1 MAFCFYKHE
10 LNILN
15 SIFEPVDQAIIK
27 QLNMNFKH
35 YFLLS
40 ACIFIS
46 MFSSNIGAQTANET
60 KSKLTTN
67 KYDNWHN
74 LDPKIN
80 KIQGISTDEAY
91 AKLLKG
97 KTLTPVIVAVIDG
110 GVDINHEDL
119 KGKIWVNQGE
129 IPGNGIDDDHNGF
142 IDDVYGWNFIGG
154 KDGKNVKEETTELT
168 RLYVKFIEKFDGK
181 KKSSLSGPELT
192 EYLYLEKAKD
202 KYLEKANKSK
212 RDLADIS
219 AFSNAFWLSDSTVK
233 SILKKDDYTLADIKS
248 MNTGDDKRLTSIK
261 NFLSEVYKKGFDRDQ
276 FKKYTDYVNT
286 KNNYHYNPDFNPRSI
301 VGDNPEVWNDMPYGN
316 NDVIGSSPEHGT
328 FVAGI
333 IAANRHNDLG
343 IKGIADSVKIM
354 AIRTIPDGD
363 ERDKDVA
370 NAIIYAVKN
379 GAQIINLSFGK
390 DFSPQKNFVDDALS
404 YAASKDVLI
413 IHAAGND
420 SENTDTLER
429 FPNNHNQTGNI
440 IMENWMNIGAS
451 FQKKN
456 KTLTGDFSNYGKKTV
471 DFFAPG
477 VSIYSTEPG
486 NKYGVMDGT
495 SFSSPMTA
503 GAAALIKSVY
513 PSLHAAQI
521 KEILMKSTVK
531 YPRLKVYLPNQN
543 SKNKEKVRFGKLSI
557 TGGVLN
563 VYNALVLAEK
573 YSSNKV
579 SK

>member
-1 MAFCFYKHE
+1 
-10 LNILN
+10 
-15 SIFEPVDQAIIK
+15 
-27 QLNMNFKH
+27 MNFRT
-35 YFLLS
+35 YFLL
-40 ACIFIS
+40 ATCILVSMIS
-46 MFSSNIGAQTANET
+46 LNTGAQSISNAEGIT
-60 KSKLTTN
+60 TTN
-67 KYDNWHN
+67 KFENWHN
-74 LDPKIN
+74 LDGKIN

-91 AKLLKG
+91 EKLLKG
-97 KTLTPVIVAVIDG
+97 KTLKSVIVAVIDG

-142 IDDVYGWNFIGG
+142 VDDVNGWNFIGG
-154 KDGKNVKEETTELT
+154 KDGKNVKEETTEVT
-168 RLYVKFIEKFDGK
+168 RLYVKFIEKFDGV
-181 KKSSLSGPELT
+181 KKSSLTGKELE
-192 EYLYLEKAKD
+192 EYIYLEKAKE

-219 AFSNAFWLSDSTVK
+219 SFSNAFWFSDSIVK
-233 SILKKDDYTLADIKS
+233 SIVKKDDYTLEDIKS
-248 MNTGDDKRLTSIK
+248 INPGNDKRLISIK
-261 NFLSEVYKKGFDRDQ
+261 DFLSKVYEKNGFDREQ
-276 FKKYTDYVNT
+276 FKKYTEYLSTNT
-286 KNNYHYNPDFNPRSI
+286 NYHYNTDFNPRNI
-301 VGDNPEVWNDMPYGN
+301 VGDNPEAWNDMSYGN

-328 FVAGI
+328 FVSGI
-333 IAANRHNDLG
+333 IAANRHNNLG

-354 AIRTIPDGD
+354 VVRAIPDGD

-370 NAIIYAVKN
+370 NAIIYAVNN
-379 GAQIINLSFGK
+379 GAQILNLSFGK
-390 DFSPQKNFVDDALS
+390 DFSPQKNFVDDALR

-429 FPNNHNQTGNI
+429 FPNNNDKDGHK

-456 KTLTGDFSNYGKKTV
+456 KTLPGDFSNYGYKTV

-477 VSIYSTEPG
+477 VSIYSSQPG

-495 SFSSPMTA
+495 SFSAPMTA

-521 KEILMKSTVK
+521 KEILLKSTRK
-531 YPRLKVYLPNQN
+531 YPRLKVYMPNQA
-543 SKNKEKVRFGKLSI
+543 SKKKEKVRFGKLSV

-563 VYNALVLAEK
+563 VYDALLLAEK
-573 YSSNKV
+573 YTAVK
-579 SK
+579 K

>member
-1 MAFCFYKHE
+1 MSLKSYF
-10 LNILN
+10 ILCAGLVFSMISWN
-15 SIFEPVDQAIIK
+15 VVAQ
-27 QLNMNFKH
+27 
-35 YFLLS
+35 S
-40 ACIFIS
+40 A
-46 MFSSNIGAQTANET
+46 NAADG
-60 KSKLTTN
+60 KTTVN
-67 KYDNWHN
+67 KYNNWYN

-80 KIQGISTDEAY
+80 KIQGISTDAAY
-91 AKLLKG
+91 EKLLKG
-97 KTLTPVIVAVIDG
+97 KALKSVIVAVIDG

-119 KGKIWVNQGE
+119 QGKIWVNQGE
-129 IPGNGIDDDHNGF
+129 IPGNGIDDDHNGY
-142 IDDVYGWNFIGG
+142 IDDVNGWNFIGG
-154 KDGKNVKEETTELT
+154 KDGKNVKEETTEIT
-168 RLYVKFIEKFDGK
+168 RLYVKFIEKFDGV
-181 KKSSLSGPELT
+181 KKSSLSGNDLT

-219 AFSNAFWLSDSTVK
+219 SFSNAFWYSDSTVR
-233 SILKKDDYTLADIKS
+233 SILNKSDYTYADIKS
-248 MNTGDDKRLTSIK
+248 INPGSDKRLTSIRD
-261 NFLSEVYKKGFDRDQ
+261 FLADIYKKGFDRDQ
-276 FKKYTDYVNT
+276 FKKYTDYLYT
-286 KNNYHYNPDFNPRSI
+286 KTNYHYNTDFNPRPI
-301 VGDNPEVWNDMPYGN
+301 VGDNPEIWNDIPYGN

-333 IAANRHNDLG
+333 IAANRHNDTG

-354 AIRTIPDGD
+354 VIRAIPDGD

-390 DFSPQKNFVDDALS
+390 DFSPQKNFVDNALK

-429 FPNNHNQTGNI
+429 FPNNNDKEGNK
-440 IMENWMNIGAS
+440 IMANWMNIGAS

-456 KTLTGDFSNYGKKTV
+456 KSLPGDFSNYGKKTV
-471 DFFAPG
+471 EFFAPG
-477 VSIYSTEPG
+477 VSIYSTQPG

-503 GAAALIKSVY
+503 GAAALLKSVY
-513 PSLHAAQI
+513 PSLTAAQL
-521 KEILMKSTVK
+521 KEILMNSTVK
-531 YPRLKVYLPNQN
+531 YPRLKVYQPNQS
-543 SKNKEKVRFGKLSI
+543 SKKKEKVRFGKLSI

-563 VYNALVLAEK
+563 VYNALELAGK
-573 YSSNKV
+573 YNTMQISN
-579 SK
+579 

>member
-1 MAFCFYKHE
+1 MSLKSYF
-10 LNILN
+10 ILCAGLVFSMISWN
-15 SIFEPVDQAIIK
+15 VVAQ
-27 QLNMNFKH
+27 
-35 YFLLS
+35 S
-40 ACIFIS
+40 A
-46 MFSSNIGAQTANET
+46 NAADG
-60 KSKLTTN
+60 KTTVN
-67 KYDNWHN
+67 KYNNWYN

-80 KIQGISTDEAY
+80 KIQGISTDAAY
-91 AKLLKG
+91 EKLLKG
-97 KTLTPVIVAVIDG
+97 KALKSVIVAVIDG

-119 KGKIWVNQGE
+119 QGKIWVNQGE
-129 IPGNGIDDDHNGF
+129 IPGNGIDDDHNGY
-142 IDDVYGWNFIGG
+142 IDDVNGWNFIGG
-154 KDGKNVKEETTELT
+154 KDGKNVKEETTEIT
-168 RLYVKFIEKFDGK
+168 RLYVKFIEKFDGV
-181 KKSSLSGPELT
+181 KKSSLSGNDLT

-219 AFSNAFWLSDSTVK
+219 SFSNAFWYSDSTVR
-233 SILKKDDYTLADIKS
+233 SILNKSDYTYADIKS
-248 MNTGDDKRLTSIK
+248 INPGSDKRLTSIRD
-261 NFLSEVYKKGFDRDQ
+261 FLADIYKKGFDRDQ
-276 FKKYTDYVNT
+276 FKKYTDYLYT
-286 KNNYHYNPDFNPRSI
+286 KTNYHYNTDFNPRPI
-301 VGDNPEVWNDMPYGN
+301 VGDNPEIWNDIPYGN

-333 IAANRHNDLG
+333 IAANRHNDTG

-354 AIRTIPDGD
+354 VIRAIPDGD

-390 DFSPQKNFVDDALS
+390 DFSPQKNFVDNALK

-429 FPNNHNQTGNI
+429 FPNNNDKEGNK
-440 IMENWMNIGAS
+440 IMANWMNIGAS

-456 KTLTGDFSNYGKKTV
+456 KSLPGDFSNYGKKTV
-471 DFFAPG
+471 EFFAPG
-477 VSIYSTEPG
+477 VSIYSTQPG

-503 GAAALIKSVY
+503 GAAALLKSVY
-513 PSLHAAQI
+513 PSLTAAQL
-521 KEILMKSTVK
+521 KEILMNSTVK
-531 YPRLKVYLPNQN
+531 YPRLKVYQPNQS
-543 SKNKEKVRFGKLSI
+543 SKKKEKVRFGKLSI

-563 VYNALVLAEK
+563 VYNALELAGK
-573 YSSNKV
+573 YNTMQTLK
-579 SK
+579 

>member
-1 MAFCFYKHE
+1 MSLKSYF
-10 LNILN
+10 ILCAGLVFSMISWN
-15 SIFEPVDQAIIK
+15 VVAQ
-27 QLNMNFKH
+27 
-35 YFLLS
+35 S
-40 ACIFIS
+40 A
-46 MFSSNIGAQTANET
+46 NAADG
-60 KSKLTTN
+60 KTTVN
-67 KYDNWHN
+67 KYNNWYN

-80 KIQGISTDEAY
+80 KIQGISTDAAY
-91 AKLLKG
+91 EKLLKG
-97 KTLTPVIVAVIDG
+97 KAFKSVVVAVIDG

-119 KGKIWVNQGE
+119 QGKIWVNQGE
-129 IPGNGIDDDHNGF
+129 IPGNGIDDDHNGY
-142 IDDVYGWNFIGG
+142 IDDVNGWNFIGG
-154 KDGKNVKEETTELT
+154 KDGKNVKEETTEIT
-168 RLYVKFIEKFDGK
+168 RLYVKFIEKFDGV
-181 KKSSLSGPELT
+181 KKSSLSGNDLT

-219 AFSNAFWLSDSTVK
+219 SFSNAFWYSDSTVR
-233 SILKKDDYTLADIKS
+233 SILNKSDYTYADIKS
-248 MNTGDDKRLTSIK
+248 INPGSDKRLTSIRD
-261 NFLSEVYKKGFDRDQ
+261 FLADIYKKGFDRDQ
-276 FKKYTDYVNT
+276 FKKYTDYLYT
-286 KNNYHYNPDFNPRSI
+286 KTNYHYNTDFNPRPI
-301 VGDNPEVWNDMPYGN
+301 VGDNPEIWNDIPYGN

-333 IAANRHNDLG
+333 IAANRHNDTG

-354 AIRTIPDGD
+354 VIRAIPDGD

-390 DFSPQKNFVDDALS
+390 DFSPQKNFVDNALK

-429 FPNNHNQTGNI
+429 FPNNNDKEGNK
-440 IMENWMNIGAS
+440 IMANWMNIGAS

-456 KTLTGDFSNYGKKTV
+456 KSLPGDFSNYGKKTV
-471 DFFAPG
+471 EFFAPG
-477 VSIYSTEPG
+477 VSIYSTQPG

-503 GAAALIKSVY
+503 GAAALLKSVY
-513 PSLHAAQI
+513 PSLTAAQL
-521 KEILMKSTVK
+521 KEILMNSTVK
-531 YPRLKVYLPNQN
+531 YPRLKVYQPNQS
-543 SKNKEKVRFGKLSI
+543 SKKKEKVRFGKLSI

-563 VYNALVLAEK
+563 VYNALELAGK
-573 YSSNKV
+573 YNTMQTLK
-579 SK
+579 